1 MITIPTI
8 SQLYTAIK
16 NDIEVEY
23 GDTIPVFG
31 KNFLRALAMVQAGKL
46 RIYYLAIAKLQKN
59 IFIDTADP
67 EASGG
72 TLERFGRI
80 KLNRNPFPARAAQYD
95 VTVTG
100 DIGSIIPAK
109 TTFKS
114 NDDSLNPGKLYILDI
129 EHEMITT
136 SDEITLRALEP
147 GVDSRLDVSD
157 TLTVTAPID
166 NVDRV
171 VTVEDESVEPRA
183 AETIED
189 YRAKGLD
196 SYRTEPQGGAAADYR
211 QWAADAQG
219 VERVYPY
226 ARSGNAGEINL
237 YVEATTADSTDGKG
251 TPSAGLLSDVQDV
264 VEFDPDT
271 TKPLNERGRQP
282 LTVLEVHYLPVTPLN
297 VNIDIADFNGVTAG
311 IETLIFNALKEK
323 IDRIRPFVSAADIL
337 SNKNDILDVNKI
349 IATILETRPGSIF
362 GTVTLTVN
370 SIVESSHQFTE
381 GDIPFLNAVNFT

>member
-16 NDIEVEY
+16 NDIEVEF

-31 KNFLRALAMVQAGKL
+31 KNYLRAQAMVQAAKL

-72 TLERFGRI
+72 TLERFGRV
-80 KLNRNPFPARAAQYD
+80 KLNRNPFTAKAGQYD

-114 NDDSLNPGKLYILDI
+114 DDDSLSPGKLFILDI
-129 EHEMITT
+129 EHDMVTT
-136 SDEITLRALEP
+136 SDTISLRALET
-147 GVDSRLDVSD
+147 GEDSKLEIGD

-166 NVDRV
+166 NVDRTATV
-171 VTVEDESVEPRA
+171 TAETVEPLA
-183 AETIED
+183 AEGIED
-189 YRAKGLD
+189 YRTKGLD

-211 QWAADAQG
+211 LWAADAQG
-219 VERVYPY
+219 VQRVYPY
-226 ARSGNAGEINL
+226 ARSGDAGEINL
-237 YVEATTADSTDGKG
+237 YVEATEADSTDGKG
-251 TPSAGLLSDVQDV
+251 TPSAGLLTDVQAV

-271 TKPLNERGRQP
+271 TKTLYERGRQP
-282 LTVLEVHYLPVTPLN
+282 LTVLEVHYLPVTPLD
-297 VNIDIADFNGVTAG
+297 IDIYIADFDGLTSD
-311 IETLIFNALKEK
+311 IEDLIFAALKEK
-323 IDRIRPFVSAADIL
+323 IDLIRPFVAAADIL
-337 SNKNDILDVNKI
+337 SNKNDILDINRI
-349 IATILETRPGSIF
+349 ISTIYEAVPGSTF
-362 GTVTLTVN
+362 GTVTMTVN
-370 SIVESSHQFTE
+370 AVSEASHQFTD